1 MAIWVMFGE
10 LLWDCICGNW
20 RNVGRFMDC
29 WPVLLAVW
37 SGCEYGMSAQVGGWN
52 KDSHIPLFLKPL
64 YVWKNYFVFFFNF
77 IRYHKTIF
85 CLQYQ
90 RDFGYCNSIGAVKDC
105 EDHEVRL
112 KAIFIY
118 SLYLLFSHTVHT
130 TSQIC
135 LLFLVPNFPTAS
147 DSLFLSSSSKR
158 TGLPGMSAE
167 HLDKIQCD

>member
-37 SGCEYGMSAQVGGWN
+37 SGCEYGMSTQVGGWN

-64 YVWKNYFVFFFNF
+64 YVWKIYFVFLILQDITRQYSVFS
-77 IRYHKTIF
+77 IRG
-85 CLQYQ
+85 
-90 RDFGYCNSIGAVKDC
+90 DFGYYNSIGAVKDC

-118 SLYLLFSHTVHT
+118 SLYYFLIQYTLA

-135 LLFLVPNFPTAS
+135 LLFLVLNFLTAS
-147 DSLFLSSSSKR
+147 DPLSLSSSSKR